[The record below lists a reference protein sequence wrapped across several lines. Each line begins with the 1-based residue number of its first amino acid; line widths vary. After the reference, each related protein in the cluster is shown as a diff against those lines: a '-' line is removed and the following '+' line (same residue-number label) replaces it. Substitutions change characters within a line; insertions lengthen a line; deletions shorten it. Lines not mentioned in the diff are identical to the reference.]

1 MAYGLIA
8 AIAWGTS
15 AVAATMAARRV
26 GIYVAVLSAQGLGLV
41 LLLLLAVFVRPSLAG
56 VHAAVVVGLAGAGL
70 VGLVGYLAFYR
81 AVVNGPVGLVSAIS
95 ATYGGVTTLLA
106 VSILGEALGGYGT
119 AGAVLAVGGVALATA
134 RSQGAAEPPPAA
146 VSEPIVGIA
155 PVPRHEP
162 AGAGPAVSR
171 ASIPLAFLSA
181 LAYGIGGFL
190 LGDYSARAG
199 WLAAAVIAHGA
210 SVIVLLLAL
219 PFLGRPQAWR
229 GSASG
234 VLWAAAAGVTDA
246 AGLLAFS
253 RGGQVGQVAITA
265 AVSSINPVIP
275 VIAGMVL
282 FSEQLS
288 RRQLLGVGCIIAGL
302 VLLGLTG

>member
-8 AIAWGTS
+8 AIGWGTS
-15 AVAATMAARRV
+15 AVAATLAARRA
-26 GIYVAVLSAQGLGLV
+26 GIYVAVLSAQGLGLA

-56 VHAAVVVGLAGAGL
+56 VHPAVAAGLAAAGL

-81 AVVNGPVGLVSAIS
+81 AVVDGPVGLVSAIS
-95 ATYGGVTTLLA
+95 ATYGGVTALLA
-106 VSILGEALGGYGT
+106 VIVLGEALGGYGT

-134 RSQGAAEPPPAA
+134 RAQGTADPPPVA

-155 PVPRHEP
+155 PVPRP
-162 AGAGPAVSR
+162 QPAVSR
-171 ASIPLAFLSA
+171 ASIPFAFASA
-181 LAYGIGGFL
+181 LAYGFGGFL
-190 LGDYSARAG
+190 LGDLSARAG
-199 WLAAAVIAHGA
+199 WLAAALIAHGS

-219 PFLGRPQAWR
+219 PFLGRPAAWR
-229 GSASG
+229 GTASG
-234 VLWAAAAGVTDA
+234 AGWAAVAGLTDA

-265 AVSSINPVIP
+265 AVSSIFPVIP
-275 VIAGMVL
+275 VIAGMAL
-282 FSEQLS
+282 FSERLG
-288 RRQLLGVGCIIAGL
+288 RRQVLGVGCIVTGL